1 MSEEARLEKQNFLR
15 EQIIDKGYDGQK
27 FQEYLE
33 SKKKYGSEID
43 QWELEELKLM
53 VRNFQKLNKPI
64 VVAQEP
70 QPNPDQQQN

>member
-33 SKKKYGSEID
+33 SKKKYGME
-43 QWELEELKLM
+43 KLWGT
-53 VRNFQKLNKPI
+53 F
-64 VVAQEP
+64 
-70 QPNPDQQQN
+70 